1 MPQWLFNVHSHLGVD
16 CGTDSDGHL
25 LFLYQMLELGAKFF
39 LKKIDGTYLYMF
51 DFISFLMFL
60 LWFGHLPSRGKNC
73 PLPLGCRTPTES
85 VKSKENIVQHYLYMS
100 LTRCLTEPTPVVS
113 CSRFAP
119 VAIRAAFTM
128 HGPNGWFSR
137 GSFGTLHSFYRTPSY
152 FHCSLLLV

>member
-1 MPQWLFNVHSHLGVD
+1 MWD
-16 CGTDSDGHL
+16 TGTDSDVHL
-25 LFLYQMLELGAKFF
+25 LFFTRCLSLLLVFF
-39 LKKIDGTYLYMF
+39 LLILIEFIFTCLIYLLSYAFAMVWAF
-51 DFISFLMFL
+51 AIQGQKLSFAV
-60 LWFGHLPSRGKNC
+60 GLP
-73 PLPLGCRTPTES
+73 TPTKS